1 MPTTAGDIA
10 MLGIRRRNFVGNTD
24 KYLPT
29 RAAPSS
35 VIEGVRKEVGFLDM
49 VNDPNIFNEIYK
61 QTARERLEKYKERVR
76 FYEGEHFT
84 QPYDDGEKKPVF
96 NFCKTV
102 VDHSVDFFV
111 AKGIAFKSVEGNEDV
126 ATALNLIWEAN
137 DKDGIFRK
145 LALMSSITG
154 DSYLYITLQDKDA
167 AGKVLP
173 REQWKIVLTPLD
185 PFFVFPAFSDTDSS
199 EMKAA
204 IVQFPMKQD
213 DKGGVIFKTLYL
225 TANKYQVI
233 VDSNVIEEGEN
244 PFGMVPLV
252 HFPNMLDPVKT
263 FGQSDLEAIIPVN
276 EEYNVTVG
284 SIRKI
289 IKYHAEPTTVIFG
302 ARASKLEKGAKKV
315 WSGLPTDARVEN
327 LAFTSDLKSSFEYL
341 KLLESTIYNVGNIP
355 GSLMGTATS
364 MNRATGL
371 ALRMIYQP
379 LFNKTERKK
388 IAFNFS
394 FKRSTKIIFKALEL
408 IGLDVKLLA
417 ENPEAL
423 YDISVAYTDPLPFDT
438 VAELDADTKKV
449 ALGVVS
455 VAQLLRKY
463 NPDTDL
469 DRLSTEI
476 LADKINEVL
485 TQLAKAQALN
495 GVEPNLLG
503 LATSS
508 IVINADI
515 GAVIEGIRKVIPKQ
529 PEAVSPE
536 PAPIDSNPKPK
547 Q

>member
-35 VIEGVRKEVGFLDM
+35 VVEGVRKEVGFLDM

-76 FYEGEHFT
+76 FYEGDHFT

-154 DSYLYITLQDKDA
+154 DSYLYITLQDKDS

-515 GAVIEGIRKVIPKQ
+515 GAVIEGIRKVTPKQ

-536 PAPIDSNPKPK
+536 PAPTDSNPKPK